1 MGVSGGYKVVADDG
15 SEFDH
20 VAGETVERWYRDG
33 LVTPDDRV
41 FSYVDGR
48 WGRLGD
54 FFDARH
60 LGRPSA
66 VASFVGG
73 RVTVLVG
80 DITKQQVD
88 AVVNAA
94 NSTLL
99 GGGGVDGAIHEAGG
113 PRILAEC
120 REIRRVRYPDGL
132 PTGEAVI
139 TTGGDLPARH
149 VIHTVGPVKGMWGE
163 RDAELLASCYR
174 NALALAAHHGLRSV
188 AFPAISTGVYGY
200 PREAAA
206 EVASQAIA
214 EALARDDSIAEV
226 RLVFYSA
233 RDAEVFVEHQR
244 FDA

>member
-1 MGVSGGYKVVADDG
+1 MSDTAGYRVVSDDG

-20 VAGETVERWYRDG
+20 VAGETLGRWYREG
-33 LVTPDDRV
+33 RVARDDRV
-41 FSYVDGR
+41 FSYVDGC

-54 FFDARH
+54 FVDT
-60 LGRPSA
+60 RPLDRPDA

-174 NALALAAHHGLRSV
+174 NSLALARQHGLRTV
-188 AFPAISTGVYGY
+188 AFPAMSTGIYGY

-206 EVASQAIA
+206 AVASRAIA
-214 EALARDDSIAEV
+214 EALARNDTIAEV
-226 RLVFYSA
+226 RLVFVSP
-233 RDAEVFVEHQR
+233 RDAEVFIEHQQ
-244 FDA
+244 FGA